1 MLSKIQNS
9 DVTFKSKVM
18 LIETP
23 LSNGFEKTLKQGRQ
37 KTSLIMGLKSL
48 ENNGENNEVQIF
60 TMQGHNLVDD
70 IYIKIIEK
78 DKEGGF
84 WVRLLDGWNKL
95 KKEDITKGY
104 QQAKHN
110 LKPVEKSI
118 LDKYK

>member
-1 MLSKIQNS
+1 MLSKIQNA

-23 LSNGFEKTLKQGRQ
+23 LSNGFEKTLKLGRQ

-70 IYIKIIEK
+70 IYLKIIEK

-95 KKEDITKGY
+95 KKEDIIEAY

-118 LDKYK
+118 LDQYK